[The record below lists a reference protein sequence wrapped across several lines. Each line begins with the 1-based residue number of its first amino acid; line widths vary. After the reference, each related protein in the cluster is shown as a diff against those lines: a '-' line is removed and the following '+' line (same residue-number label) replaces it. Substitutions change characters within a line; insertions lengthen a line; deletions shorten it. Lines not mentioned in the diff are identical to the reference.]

1 MQYKA
6 KQLLKQL
13 NKQDIT
19 KYEATDEALELMEE
33 YDLETGE
40 INMVDDESITSIIKN
55 EVNGYEYDWQ
65 RVACFLG
72 GVSSLN
78 PPYGFMLDGYGNLKE
93 ITFDDIVLWIET
105 IAEYEEQ

>member
-19 KYEATDEALELMEE
+19 KYEATDKALELMKE
-33 YDLETGE
+33 YDIETGE
-40 INMVDDESITSIIKN
+40 INMVDDEDINNIIKN
-55 EVNGYEYDWQ
+55 DINNYEYDWQ

-72 GVSSLN
+72 GVDSLN
-78 PPYGFMLDGYGNLKE
+78 PPYGFMLNGYGNLKE
-93 ITFDDIVLWIET
+93 ITFNDIVMWVET
-105 IAEYEEQ
+105 IAQYDGE